1 MNRMFTV
8 ARAAVCTVLCVA
20 MLFTVVACK
29 PNDKPVSGSGDTTAP
44 EGGTTLTTDVTTNNT
59 SGETENTTDNTSDAT
74 SVAAGTTKNN
84 RPATTTTTRG
94 ATTTTTRAATTTT
107 RPATAAPTAAPTTT
121 APVTESNMK
130 GIGKVWM
137 MPRND
142 SFYELFTNLD
152 QWKETRKVVDAVG
165 FADHA
170 LKSLFTP
177 SKLEEGFAGMREIKM
192 PLVLEVGGIKEWGA
206 ENNDGKGIYYG
217 KKMFEAQNPTWQ
229 HFIDLGADF
238 GGITMDEPLLN
249 VRHSPVWNY
258 VGNNEQKFEF
268 AVEGVAEFIKHV
280 RMEYPNLVVGD
291 IEVAPTFTANY
302 LIRWIDAL
310 EARVKEKT
318 GRGMDNFRMDV
329 NWAALRHNQVETEKM
344 WRDMKRVEDHCR
356 SIGLPFSMIY
366 WASAVGDFRLGS
378 AYDEHNNQTWYDQ
391 IMDQGE
397 KYRAAG
403 GKPDQY
409 VIETWVNLNGTPMP
423 PTLLPETKSNSF
435 TRSVLDFYNKFIK

>member
-1 MNRMFTV
+1 MKKLWMNSACAVRT
-8 ARAAVCTVLCVA
+8 AVCVVLCMS
-20 MLFTVVACK
+20 MLFTVVACNS
-29 PNDKPVSGSGDTTAP
+29 NDQDQPVSGNEVTTTA
-44 EGGTTLTTDVTTNNT
+44 EDTTLTTAGDTT
-59 SGETENTTDNTSDAT
+59 GETGDTTGSTSDAT
-74 SVAAGTTKNN
+74 SVAAGTTKRPAGATTTST
-84 RPATTTTTRG
+84 RPATTTS
-94 ATTTTTRAATTTT
+94 
-107 RPATAAPTAAPTTT
+107 RPATAAPTATPTTA

-206 ENNDGKGIYYG
+206 ENNDGRGIYYG

-229 HFIDLGADF
+229 HFINLGADF
-238 GGITMDEPLLN
+238 SGITMDEPLLN
-249 VRHSPVWNY
+249 VLHAPAWSY
-258 VGNNEQKFEF
+258 LGNNEQKFEF

-280 RMEYPNLVVGD
+280 RAEYPDLVVGD

-310 EARVKEKT
+310 EARVKAKT

-329 NWAALRHNQVETEKM
+329 NWAALRHNQVETERL

-378 AYDEHNNQTWYDQ
+378 EYDEHNNQTWYDQ

-397 KYRAAG
+397 KYKAAG
-403 GKPDQY
+403 GKPDQW

-435 TRSVLDFYNKFIK
+435 TRSVLDFYNRFIK